1 MNFLRKKFLA
11 EELNKWSAGGII
23 GRDQAERIA
32 ALYGVNINE
41 PESGVNTI
49 LRIVAYLFFG
59 CSLLVL
65 IGANWEEIPRLA
77 RLLLI
82 LFLSALVNLGGYLQ
96 LKKGNLT
103 YAEGLFLLGTLVFG
117 AGIALI
123 AQVYHLGKHMPD
135 GVLLWAIGAFVPA
148 LLLRSSL
155 LGGAALLIAILWSQM
170 ESFYLGSYEFGGFIG
185 GDRPTGFLF
194 FLACAFWTAFYQSGR
209 TIVFALF
216 IGVFSYVYGFWRF
229 EYFINLLIPEI
240 LAYCLFGVAIS
251 YALAK
256 LGRTDGAGALYGIS
270 AFFGIAALIFSL
282 FSFMIFGKE
291 EFEYPQISD
300 FLAVAKWLFNNS
312 YGALFLSFCAASC
325 AVGVWIRQNTLIFC
339 AVLCFALPFLNFINT
354 EILYSLICVVVGA
367 SLIKTGR
374 LSAGLTLIFSVAV
387 VRYFD
392 LVGDYIG
399 ASALF
404 LFFALVVLALSKR
417 KKK

>member
-11 EELNKWSAGGII
+11 EELNKWSARGII
-23 GRDQAERIA
+23 
-32 ALYGVNINE
+32 
-41 PESGVNTI
+41 
-49 LRIVAYLFFG
+49 AYLFFG

-96 LKKGNLT
+96 LKKGNRT

-229 EYFINLLIPEI
+229 EYFINLLISEI

-256 LGRTDGAGALYGIS
+256 LGRTDGAGALYG
-270 AFFGIAALIFSL
+270 
-282 FSFMIFGKE
+282 
-291 EFEYPQISD
+291 
-300 FLAVAKWLFNNS
+300 
-312 YGALFLSFCAASC
+312 
-325 AVGVWIRQNTLIFC
+325 VWIRQNTLIFC
-339 AVLCFALPFLNFINT
+339 AVLCFALPFLNFINA

>member
-1 MNFLRKKFLA
+1 M
-11 EELNKWSAGGII
+11 
-23 GRDQAERIA
+23 
-32 ALYGVNINE
+32 
-41 PESGVNTI
+41 
-49 LRIVAYLFFG
+49 
-59 CSLLVL
+59 
-65 IGANWEEIPRLA
+65 
-77 RLLLI
+77 
-82 LFLSALVNLGGYLQ
+82 
-96 LKKGNLT
+96 
-103 YAEGLFLLGTLVFG
+103 
-117 AGIALI
+117 
-123 AQVYHLGKHMPD
+123 
-135 GVLLWAIGAFVPA
+135 PA

-229 EYFINLLIPEI
+229 EYFINLLISEI

-282 FSFMIFGKE
+282 FSFMIFGE
-291 EFEYPQISD
+291 DEFEYPQISD
-300 FLAVAKWLFNNS
+300 FLAVAKWLFNNF

-339 AVLCFALPFLNFINT
+339 AVLCFALPFLNFINA